1 MELNENISPYV
12 APGIVKTNPT
22 RDDVLEIIDGVIEK
36 VFNVQS
42 KDLRTKSR
50 LREIVVPRQTYMA
63 LLVDFANKKANKQPF
78 GLSNLGMKL
87 FDEKV
92 DGEIIKDPG
101 FSLQEIGDFFN
112 KDHATVLHSRKA
124 IVNDWIYDKSLGFG
138 DKVRMAYSKV
148 KLQLIQIHTK
158 DERVLD

>member
-1 MELNENISPYV
+1 
-12 APGIVKTNPT
+12 
-22 RDDVLEIIDGVIEK
+22 
-36 VFNVQS
+36 
-42 KDLRTKSR
+42 
-50 LREIVVPRQTYMA
+50 
-63 LLVDFANKKANKQPF
+63 
-78 GLSNLGMKL
+78 MKI

-92 DGEIIKDPG
+92 EGEIIKDHG

-112 KDHATVLHSRKA
+112 KDHATVIHSRKA

-138 DKVRMAYSKV
+138 DKVRMAYKLV